1 MFFHLL
7 AGSAK
12 TVRWVYVGSPQDQS
26 EKIKTLQP
34 LLPLNSATQKQWLQ
48 HPSKLAQQQQ
58 MNTSGA
64 AAAAAAHQ
72 IWTSPQ
78 S

>member
-48 HPSKLAQQQQ
+48 HPSKLAQQQ
-58 MNTSGA
+58 
-64 AAAAAAHQ
+64 
-72 IWTSPQ
+72 
-78 S
+78 